1 MVPPFVTVP
10 EAPVMATAEMMLK
23 PAGPVPEIDPPGL
36 LVTELPAPAR
46 DTP

>member
-10 EAPVMATAEMMLK
+10 EAPVMATPEMMLK
-23 PAGPVPEIDPPGL
+23 PAGPVPEIDPE